1 MRAAQVGWV
10 RVGPNGHY
18 ECACYHPLFVFNQC
32 DDLERC
38 ARLPKRQRSALR
50 RHVHEVDA
58 RKEPV
63 MTEFTFQATLLAS
76 IRVKAET
83 RAEAEQKLRAALAAS
98 DANLGMLDDAPIVV
112 PVEIEGDLDLIET
125 MESTGEEPPRG

>member
-1 MRAAQVGWV
+1 MR
-10 RVGPNGHY
+10 
-18 ECACYHPLFVFNQC
+18 
-32 DDLERC
+32 
-38 ARLPKRQRSALR
+38 
-50 RHVHEVDA
+50 
-58 RKEPV
+58 
-63 MTEFTFQATLLAS
+63 EFTFQATLLAS